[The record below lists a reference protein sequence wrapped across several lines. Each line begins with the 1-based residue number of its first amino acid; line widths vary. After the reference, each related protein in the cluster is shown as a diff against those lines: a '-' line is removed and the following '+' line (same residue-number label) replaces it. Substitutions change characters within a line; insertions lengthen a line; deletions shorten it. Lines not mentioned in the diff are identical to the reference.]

1 MITDDSNP
9 SRFSDHYK
17 GEVFTIW
24 YNAGKPTYRVLYN
37 MLPPDPKSNA
47 IPAQS
52 TVQTWIA
59 KDFMFRAEDL
69 DKQVMD
75 QVSANLVAEKVEMLR
90 RHADTGKEMHR
101 IATEWLETHVDDL
114 TASTAIRLL
123 VEGIRIERESVGLPE
138 ALKKMMSMNDEELL
152 EEVQSLI
159 SNAPSSLLPPSSSE
173 TSDVDE

>member
-1 MITDDSNP
+1 MIINENRAP
-9 SRFSDHYK
+9 SPFSELYK

-24 YNAGKPTYRVLYN
+24 YNAGKPNERVLYN
-37 MLPPDPKSNA
+37 MLTPDPKNDS
-47 IPAQS
+47 IPS
-52 TVQTWIA
+52 RNTLIGWIRE
-59 KDFMFRAEDL
+59 DFIFRAEDL

-75 QVSANLVAEKVEMLR
+75 QVNANLVAEKVEMLR

-101 IATEWLETHVDDL
+101 IATEWLETNVDEL

-123 VEGIRIERESVGLPE
+123 VEGIRIERDSVGLPE

-159 SNAPSSLLPPSSSE
+159 SNAPASLLPATSSE
-173 TSDVDE
+173 PTNE